1 MIQRPVF
8 GAPCSTLHASPPLLA
23 ARPDADFIFPPHAP
37 LLAQR
42 TPLILCLQ
50 YPPRY
55 PAFLPNPTHCPRLPA
70 CLTYTHAHTHTHYTT
85 HTSPPHTPPP
95 AASFWARKATVLSCV
110 SNALMLVLYWS
121 AGYITIMQHVHVS
134 PPRAFVAT
142 IMCVIGTALMLAADT
157 QKYFVLKLRKGLID
171 DGWFA
176 RCRNTNYLG
185 EIILYASFGVVAQ
198 HWLPWSVMGFMW
210 SFVFLG
216 RWIAK
221 EASFRRKK
229 GGPEYMSRSGLIFP
243 WLGGAGG
250 GGKEGAKK
258 E

>member
-1 MIQRPVF
+1 M
-8 GAPCSTLHASPPLLA
+8 CSSDL
-23 ARPDADFIFPPHAP
+23 
-37 LLAQR
+37 
-42 TPLILCLQ
+42 
-50 YPPRY
+50 
-55 PAFLPNPTHCPRLPA
+55 LPA
-70 CLTYTHAHTHTHYTT
+70 CLTSTHAHAHTHTHT
-85 HTSPPHTPPP
+85 HTHTIYDTRLSPPAPPP

-121 AGYITIMQHVHVS
+121 AGYITIMQRVHVS

-216 RWIAK
+216 RWVAK

-243 WLGGAGG
+243 WLGGAGRGAGG